1 MVTVWRVGAIAVSLA
16 ALVGCA
22 PGDGEAGAPP
32 PAPTTTTRDRPATG
46 CPVGEGEVS
55 EVLGFA
61 VARRAPLIGGR
72 CTFLAVDAAAHRGA
86 SVELLVLVD
95 PGALVAAR
103 ADVEARTGA
112 TPAPVTVEGAAE
124 AYRLGLGVVAQVG
137 AVDAVGGV
145 VVTVADP
152 ARSAAAAGEV
162 AGTLAALALR

>member
-1 MVTVWRVGAIAVSLA
+1 MAAVVVAGIVALA
-16 ALVGCA
+16 ACA
-22 PGDGEAGAPP
+22 PGDGEAGAPSP
-32 PAPTTTTRDRPATG
+32 GPTATTATTARDRRVAG

-61 VARRAPLIGGR
+61 VARRAPLVGGR
-72 CTFLAVDAAAHRGA
+72 CTFLAVDVAAHRGA

-95 PGALVAAR
+95 PDALAAAR

-112 TPAPVTVEGAAE
+112 TPAPARVEGATE

-152 ARSAAAAGEV
+152 ARAAAAAGEV
-162 AGTLAALALR
+162 AIALAALALR

>member
-1 MVTVWRVGAIAVSLA
+1 MAAVVVAGIVALA
-16 ALVGCA
+16 ACA
-22 PGDGEAGAPP
+22 PGDGEAGAPSP
-32 PAPTTTTRDRPATG
+32 EPTATTARDRPVAG

-61 VARRAPLIGGR
+61 VARRARLVGGR
-72 CTFLAVDAAAHRGA
+72 CTFLAVDVAAHRGA

-95 PGALVAAR
+95 PDALAAAR

-112 TPAPVTVEGAAE
+112 TPAPARVEGATE
-124 AYRLGLGVVAQVG
+124 AYRLALGVVAQVG

-152 ARSAAAAGEV
+152 ARGAAAAGEV
-162 AGTLAALALR
+162 AVALAALALR